1 MWSFE
6 LPDPVV
12 SVFDVYR
19 KEDHSIALSKQNP
32 PKSLNKGAI
41 GDLLSLIPKRNG
53 ISTAYVGVYEGSLY
67 ALSTK
72 NYPLVQRS
80 PWASMYTGRK
90 PGDTSPLIGESPNDT
105 EWKIKPHEMCC
116 HGCEYHIDC
125 MIGQHVVHSVQGDFE
140 DSRFLLPASSSTA
153 SSVLPTVLPPQT
165 ISQYDHSNMEEYN
178 EKHNEGP
185 KSGFFNEGFGKFW
198 KSYILVSSVIV
209 YVYRDRMLTF
219 YEVKVLP
226 KWKKMMKKRAKAK
239 KTKARIAAAARAER
253 EKINRERADS
263 ITSIGSFDADS
274 YIKQKIDEQFNAK
287 EKERLRLLEEK
298 EAEEK
303 KKKEEEEEE
312 KRKKEEEEKEAE
324 EKLKSAKQVIVVKKQ
339 STGLDLESF
348 QQSKSRVLEI
358 SDNVL
363 GKTLKKYL
371 LYNFSLFT
379 LFI

>member
-32 PKSLNKGAI
+32 PQSLNKGAI
-41 GDLLSLIPKRNG
+41 GELLSLIPKKG

-72 NYPLVQRS
+72 NYPLVQTS

-90 PGDTSPLIGESPNDT
+90 PGDTSPLIGDTNPNET
-105 EWKIKPHEMCC
+105 IKPHEMCC

-125 MIGQHVVHSVQGDFE
+125 MIGQHVVHSVQGDFD
-140 DSRFLLPASSSTA
+140 DSRLSLPDSSLSSSSSSSGS
-153 SSVLPTVLPPQT
+153 SSVLPSVLPPQS

-178 EKHNEGP
+178 EKHNERR

-239 KTKARIAAAARAER
+239 KTRARIAAAAKAER
-253 EKINRERADS
+253 EKINRERERADS

-274 YIKQKIDEQFNAK
+274 YIKQKIDEQFK
-287 EKERLRLLEEK
+287 EKERLRLLEEEK

-303 KKKEEEEEE
+303 RKKKEEEEA
-312 KRKKEEEEKEAE
+312 KQKKAEEEKEAE

-363 GKTLKKYL
+363 GKHR
-371 LYNFSLFT
+371 S
-379 LFI
+379 